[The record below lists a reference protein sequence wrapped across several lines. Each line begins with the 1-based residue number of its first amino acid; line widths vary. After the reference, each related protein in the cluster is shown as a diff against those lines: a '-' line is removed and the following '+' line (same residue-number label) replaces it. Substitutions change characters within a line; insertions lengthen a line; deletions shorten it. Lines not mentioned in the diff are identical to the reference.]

1 MFTGGRA
8 FDILISKLIGCFL
21 CFPTCLGK
29 LCDAAGKKEDEK
41 ILKHIRRKDCSY
53 IEVHYHK
60 SCYKDYVCVLKDND
74 RVVKKWV
81 ALLMF
86 EFT

>member
-29 LCDAAGKKEDEK
+29 LRDAVEKKEDEK
-41 ILKHIRRKDCSY
+41 ILKDIRGKDCSC
-53 IEVHYHK
+53 IEARYHK
-60 SCYKDYVCVLKDND
+60 SCYKDYVCVLKDCD
-74 RVVKKWV
+74 CVTLKSG
-81 ALLMF
+81 LLC
-86 EFT
+86 